1 MTVEGMYHEET
12 VHIEAPAEVVYQLV
26 SDLPRMG
33 EWSPENRGGQWL
45 DGGAGRVG
53 DRFEGHNKIGDR
65 EWSVVC
71 QVTRAEPA
79 SEFQF
84 VTGDPDSPFVRWSYR
99 LEGSNPTTLT
109 EVWDVEQLP
118 PTLADAP
125 PDRLAGRAQ
134 QVGDSLRQTLTG
146 IKESAE
152 KEAGAAG

>member
-12 VHIEAPAEVVYQLV
+12 VSIEAPAEAVYALV
-26 SDLPRMG
+26 SDLARMG
-33 EWSPENRGGQWL
+33 EWSPENRGGRWL

-71 QVTRAEPA
+71 EVTKAEPA

-84 VTGDPDSPFVRWSYR
+84 VTGDPADPFVRWSYR
-99 LEGSNPTTLT
+99 LSGSNPTTLT

-118 PTLADAP
+118 PTLAAAP
-125 PDRLAGRAQ
+125 PDRLAGRAE
-134 QVGDSLRQTLTG
+134 QVRAAMGRTLAG
-146 IKESAE
+146 IKLSAE
-152 KEAGAAG
+152 TEAGGAG